1 MKQTL
6 LSLALALVSPFA
18 FAQSNPGN
26 GETENSFIPTIEGAT
41 AATEGTSNGE
51 TENPVTLTVEDTTAA
66 TEGTSNGETENPV
79 TVRLEGAT
87 TTSDGPGNGE
97 TENPF
102 TPKVE
107 GPTTITDGSV
117 SVYAPDELIAVM
129 TAGGESMTFVI
140 GPAAK
145 YQDKAGKDVDVSAI
159 KEGTNVQ
166 VMAEENGAQRVANRI
181 VVDS

>member
-6 LSLALALVSPFA
+6 LSLALALVSSFV
-18 FAQSNPGN
+18 FAQTNPGN
-26 GETENSFIPTIEGAT
+26 GETENTFTLAIEGT
-41 AATEGTSNGE
+41 TTATEGTSNGE
-51 TENPVTLTVEDTTAA
+51 TENPVTLTVEGVITA
-66 TEGTSNGETENPV
+66 TEATSNGETENPV
-79 TVRLEGAT
+79 TLRLEGAT
-87 TTSDGPGNGE
+87 TAPDGPGNGE

-107 GPTTITDGSV
+107 GITTITDGSV
-117 SVYAPDELIAVM
+117 SSYAPDELIAVL
-129 TAGGESMTFVI
+129 TAGGESMSFVI

-145 YQDKAGKDVDVSAI
+145 YLDKGGNDVDVSAI

-166 VMAEENGAQRVANRI
+166 VMAEENGDQRVASRI

>member
-18 FAQSNPGN
+18 FAQTNPGN
-26 GETENSFIPTIEGAT
+26 GETENLFTPTIEGTTTATEGTSNGETENPVNFTVEGAT

-51 TENPVTLTVEDTTAA
+51 TENPFTL
-66 TEGTSNGETENPV
+66 
-79 TVRLEGAT
+79 RLEGAT
-87 TTSDGPGNGE
+87 TTPDGPGNGE

-102 TPKVE
+102 IPKVE
-107 GPTTITDGSV
+107 GAITITDGSV
-117 SVYAPDELIAVM
+117 SVYAPDELIAVI
-129 TAGGESMTFVI
+129 TASGEAMSFVI
-140 GPAAK
+140 SPAAK
-145 YQDKAGKDVDVSAI
+145 YQDKTGNDVDGSAI

-166 VMAEENGAQRVANRI
+166 VMAEENGDQRVASRI